1 MSPDEF
7 RAHIGALGFSQQAF
21 ALRIGVDKRTG
32 QKWALGEADVP
43 NPVAVLLRL
52 LVARPELLEVMEAVA
67 PAPAQR
73 RRGRKGG

>member
-1 MSPDEF
+1 
-7 RAHIGALGFSQQAF
+7 
-21 ALRIGVDKRTG
+21 
-32 QKWALGEADVP
+32 VP